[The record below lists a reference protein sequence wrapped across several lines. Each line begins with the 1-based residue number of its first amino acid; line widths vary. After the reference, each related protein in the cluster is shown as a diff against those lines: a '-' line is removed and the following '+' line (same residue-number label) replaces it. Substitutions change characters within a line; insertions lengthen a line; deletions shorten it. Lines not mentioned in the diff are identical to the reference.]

1 MSLAGNRLISP
12 LCLGL
17 LMARAD
23 SVLFFLAGFTQL
35 FIGSSLASDPS
46 LALLGMIL
54 EVTGGSSVLVGLY
67 LLIFVARHHREFSET
82 YNKIENSVMS
92 RENTGQLHRVDPKPV
107 SKTLTTVVVPGI
119 LAFIAA
125 MAWLAS

>member
-1 MSLAGNRLISP
+1 
-12 LCLGL
+12 
-17 LMARAD
+17 MAR
-23 SVLFFLAGFTQL
+23 SNSPLFFLAGCTQL
-35 FIGSSLASDPS
+35 YIGAVLGDDAA
-46 LALLGMIL
+46 LALLGTIL
-54 EVTGGSSVLVGLY
+54 EITGGSSVLVGLY
-67 LLIFVARHHREFSET
+67 LLIFVARHHKEFSES

-125 MAWLAS
+125 MAWLAN

>member
-1 MSLAGNRLISP
+1 
-12 LCLGL
+12 
-17 LMARAD
+17 MARAD

-35 FIGSSLASDPS
+35 FIGTSISPEM
-46 LALLGMIL
+46 ALLGAFL
-54 EVTGGSSVLVGLY
+54 EVTGGSTVLVGLY
-67 LLIFVARHHREFSET
+67 LLIFVARHHKEFSES

-92 RENTGQLHRVDPKPV
+92 RENTGQLHGVDPKPV

-125 MAWLAS
+125 MAWLAN